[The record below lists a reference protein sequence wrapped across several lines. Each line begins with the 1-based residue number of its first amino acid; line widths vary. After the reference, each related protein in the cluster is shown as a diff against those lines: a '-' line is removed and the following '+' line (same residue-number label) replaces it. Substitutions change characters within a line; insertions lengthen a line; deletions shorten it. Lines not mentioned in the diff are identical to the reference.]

1 MSYYAH
7 GYVIFFIGKD
17 HYLSFRSQIG
27 IVANRRSSFHLPK
40 CGEKNLQSVYKVLY
54 AYTYIHICT
63 YTNIHIHINVFKHW
77 FGQNW
82 FVWLRELSNF
92 TWLHYTE
99 IFKIKVPQNFTWRR
113 RKWNMHGWRP
123 SGEPVSVLDL

>member
-17 HYLSFRSQIG
+17 HYLSFRSQTG

-40 CGEKNLQSVYKVLY
+40 CREKNLQSVYKVLY

-63 YTNIHIHINVFKHW
+63 YTNIHIHINVFKH
-77 FGQNW
+77 
-82 FVWLRELSNF
+82 
-92 TWLHYTE
+92 
-99 IFKIKVPQNFTWRR
+99 
-113 RKWNMHGWRP
+113 
-123 SGEPVSVLDL
+123 